1 MAKLIATVTQPARM
15 VGYGSHAIIKA
26 PYRTLLMAGTG
37 VIHIDHGYL
46 LMLQNVLHQT
56 LTQACTPRNLA
67 V

>member
-1 MAKLIATVTQPARM
+1 
-15 VGYGSHAIIKA
+15 
-26 PYRTLLMAGTG
+26 MAGTG

-56 LTQACTPRNLA
+56 LTQAYTPRNLA